1 MGGDIDSL
9 PFLQATLLVHL
20 HDAANAKD
28 PFQRKRKIFT
38 CIQTHDIH
46 VYCCFK
52 LLLPQHQSME
62 ALWASPKSCS
72 SRNLVKFE

>member
-28 PFQRKRKIFT
+28 PFQRKRQLFT
-38 CIQTHDIH
+38 CIQTHNIH
-46 VYCCFK
+46 ANCCFK
-52 LLLPQHQSME
+52 LLFP
-62 ALWASPKSCS
+62 
-72 SRNLVKFE
+72 

>member
-28 PFQRKRKIFT
+28 PF
-38 CIQTHDIH
+38 H
-46 VYCCFK
+46 VKDNYLHAFK
-52 LLLPQHQSME
+52 HITYM
-62 ALWASPKSCS
+62 
-72 SRNLVKFE
+72 